1 MPIYHKQ
8 KSAELIEAS
17 HEVCRVLANILG
29 HIPGLHQQLHSCDVE
44 YLADTSICGCLYS
57 AEQLFGVLFELVHI
71 DISNSR
77 TAIGFLRHC
86 CIATLP
92 VNIFLCLL
100 RDIEHVAFWIIAVR
114 TFQCI
119 LQHQL
124 SHFRHNIILPYNMQ
138 SRLLSLHRFCLAG
151 GIGHHILSAFGVY
164 LDLIIVLALVVV
176 QRKLDGLNCA
186 ALQLRQFCLTPTISI
201 LAVSPLL
208 GEAGRE
214 HDTCVLRYS
223 YRFIC
228 HNRTYNVGVC
238 NMHCFIIVRCPG
250 LTCTDV
256 LQ

>member
-8 KSAELIEAS
+8 QSAELIETP
-17 HEVCRVLANILG
+17 HEVCRILADILG
-29 HIPGLHQQLHSCDVE
+29 HISGLHQQLHSCDIE
-44 YLADTSICGCLYS
+44 DLADTSICGCLYS
-57 AEQLFGVLFELVHI
+57 TEQLFRILFELIHI
-71 DISNSR
+71 DISNGR
-77 TAIGFLRHC
+77 AAIGFLRHC

-100 RDIEHVAFWIIAVR
+100 RDIEHITFWIIAVR
-114 TFQCI
+114 TFQRI
-119 LQHQL
+119 LQHKL

-138 SRLLSLHRFCLAG
+138 SRLFSLHRFCLAG
-151 GIGHHILSAFGVY
+151 SIGHHILSAFGVY
-164 LDLIIVLALVVV
+164 LDLIIVLALIVV
-176 QRKLDGLNCA
+176 QCKLDGLNCA
-186 ALQLRQFCLTPTISI
+186 ALQLRQFRLASTISI
-201 LAVSPLL
+201 LAVPPLF

-238 NMHCFIIVRCPG
+238 NMYCFIIVRCPS
-250 LTCTDV
+250 LACTDV